1 MDRAPFHARVE
12 VLANH
17 PDKSTWSGTRKKLY
31 MFLAIRDIRFAKGRF
46 ALMGAVVA
54 LISLLLV
61 LLSGLTAGLGNQSTS
76 AIAQLGEE
84 AQAPVS
90 QIVFGAPANN
100 DPKVSYTESQ
110 VTADQAK
117 EWAAQPGVEAVV
129 PLGVSQSRFQ
139 GAGDSKGI
147 ANVAVFG
154 IGEASGAGAGNG
166 AGIAPSNISDSTV
179 VIGESVAKELNLVS
193 GDAVS
198 IAGTN
203 LTVGA
208 VVPDQWYSHSSVVWT
223 TLPTWKKV
231 AHLSDPDQLATV
243 LAVTADKG
251 VSLDADAA
259 NAAAHTTSTTRNAS
273 FNGLGGYKSENGSLM
288 MMQAFLY
295 GISALVIVA
304 FLTVW
309 TVQRTRDIAVLK
321 AMGASGSYLLRDALT
336 QAALVLL
343 AGAGLGGLVGIAGGF
358 FASKA
363 APFLLT
369 PATTLLPVVGIVALG
384 LAGAALAVRKVT
396 RVDAM
401 IALGGN

>member
-1 MDRAPFHARVE
+1 
-12 VLANH
+12 
-17 PDKSTWSGTRKKLY
+17 

-54 LISLLLV
+54 LIALLLV

-76 AIAQLGEE
+76 AIEQLG
-84 AQAPVS
+84 ATKKVS
-90 QIVFGAPANN
+90 QVVFGAPAENEA
-100 DPKVSYTESQ
+100 KVSYTESQ
-110 VTADQAK
+110 VTREQLDS
-117 EWAAQPGVEAVV
+117 WAGTEGVESAV
-129 PLGVSQSRFQ
+129 PLGISQSRFQ

-154 IGEASGAGAGNG
+154 VGEAAPGSSTSGGQGAG
-166 AGIAPSNISDSTV
+166 AGIAPSSISDTTV
-179 VIGESVAKELNLVS
+179 VIGESIAKELSLAT
-193 GDAVS
+193 GDAVT
-198 IAGTN
+198 IAGTE
-203 LTVGA
+203 LSVAGI
-208 VVPDQWYSHSSVVWT
+208 VPDQWYSHSSVVWT
-223 TLPTWKKV
+223 TLPAWTKI
-231 AHLSDPDQLATV
+231 AHLSDPTQLATV
-243 LAVTADKG
+243 LAVTYGPGAS
-251 VSLDADAA
+251 VDAGAA
-259 NAAAHTTSTTRNAS
+259 NAAAGTASATRGGS
-273 FNGLGGYKSENGSLM
+273 FQGLGGYKSENGSLL

-336 QAALVLL
+336 QATLVLV
-343 AGAGLGGLVGIAGGF
+343 AGAGLGGLVGVAGGLL
-358 FASKA
+358 AGQA

-369 PATTLLPVVGIVALG
+369 PATTLVPVAGIVALG
-384 LAGAALAVRKVT
+384 LAGAAMAVRKVT

>member
-1 MDRAPFHARVE
+1 
-12 VLANH
+12 
-17 PDKSTWSGTRKKLY
+17 

-76 AIAQLGEE
+76 AVAQLGGGSGSG
-84 AQAPVS
+84 VS
-90 QIVFGAPANN
+90 QIVFGAPAKN
-100 DPKVSYTESQ
+100 DPKVSFTESQ
-110 VTADQAK
+110 VTAGQAA
-117 EWAAQPGVEAVV
+117 EWAKQPGVESVV
-129 PLGVSQSRFQ
+129 PLGISQSRFQ
-139 GAGDSKGI
+139 GAGDSLGI
-147 ANVAVFG
+147 TNVAVFG
-154 IGEASGAGAGNG
+154 VGTPAGGGTAAD
-166 AGIAPSNISDSTV
+166 AGIAPSDISDTTV
-179 VIGESVAKELNLVS
+179 VIGESVAKDLSLS
-193 GDAVS
+193 TGDAVT
-198 IAGTN
+198 IAGTE
-203 LTVGA
+203 LTVSGI
-208 VVPDQWYSHSSVVWT
+208 VPDQWYSHSSVVWT
-223 TLPTWKKV
+223 TLPTWTKV
-231 AHLSDPDQLATV
+231 AHLSDPEQIATV
-243 LAVTADKG
+243 LAVTTQPGATVDT
-251 VSLDADAA
+251 DAA
-259 NAAAHTTSTTRNAS
+259 NAAAGTVSTTRSGS
-273 FNGLGGYKSENGSLM
+273 FAGLGGYKSENGSLM

-321 AMGASGSYLLRDALT
+321 ALGASGSYLLRDALT

-343 AGAGLGGLVGIAGGF
+343 AGAGLGGLVGIVGGI
-358 FASKA
+358 FASQA

-369 PATTLLPVVGIVALG
+369 PATTLLPIVGIVALG

>member
-1 MDRAPFHARVE
+1 
-12 VLANH
+12 
-17 PDKSTWSGTRKKLY
+17 

-76 AIAQLGEE
+76 AVAQLG
-84 AQAPVS
+84 AGAGSGVS
-90 QIVFGAPANN
+90 QIVFGAPAKN
-100 DPKVSYTESQ
+100 DPKVSFTESQ
-110 VTADQAK
+110 VTTGQADAWAK
-117 EWAAQPGVEAVV
+117 QPGVQSVV
-129 PLGVSQSRFQ
+129 PLGISQSRFQ
-139 GAGDSKGI
+139 GAGDSLGI
-147 ANVAVFG
+147 TNVAVFG
-154 IGEASGAGAGNG
+154 VGTPAGGGTAAQ
-166 AGIAPSNISDSTV
+166 AGIAPSAISDTTV
-179 VIGESVAKELNLVS
+179 VIGESVAKDLSLAT
-193 GDAVS
+193 GDAVT
-198 IAGTN
+198 IAGTE
-203 LTVGA
+203 LKVSGI
-208 VVPDQWYSHSSVVWT
+208 VPDQWYSHSSVVWT
-223 TLPTWKKV
+223 TLPTWTKV
-231 AHLSDPDQLATV
+231 AHLSDPEQIATV
-243 LAVTADKG
+243 LAVTSQPGATVDT
-251 VSLDADAA
+251 DAA
-259 NAAAHTTSTTRNAS
+259 NAAAGTVSTTRSGS
-273 FNGLGGYKSENGSLM
+273 FAGLGGYKSENGSLM

-321 AMGASGSYLLRDALT
+321 ALGASGSYLLRDALT

-343 AGAGLGGLVGIAGGF
+343 AGAGLGGLVGIVGGI
-358 FASKA
+358 FASQA

-369 PATTLLPVVGIVALG
+369 PATTLLPIVGIVALG

>member
-1 MDRAPFHARVE
+1 
-12 VLANH
+12 
-17 PDKSTWSGTRKKLY
+17 

-76 AIAQLGEE
+76 AVAQLGKGPGSGT
-84 AQAPVS
+84 AVS
-90 QIVFGAPANN
+90 QMVFGAPAKN
-100 DPKVSYTESQ
+100 DPKVSFTESQ
-110 VTADQAK
+110 VTAEQAK
-117 EWAAQPGVEAVV
+117 TWATQPGVQSVA
-129 PLGVSQSRFQ
+129 PLGISQSRFQ

-154 IGEASGAGAGNG
+154 VGDTLSAAPGTQ
-166 AGIAPSNISDSTV
+166 AGIAPSDVSDSTV
-179 VIGESVAKELNLVS
+179 VIGEGIAKELSLS
-193 GDAVS
+193 IGDAVS
-198 IAGTN
+198 IAGTE
-203 LTVGA
+203 LSVGA
-208 VVPDQWYSHSSVVWT
+208 IVPDQWYSHTSVAWT
-223 TLPTWKKV
+223 TLNTWTKV

-243 LAVTADKG
+243 LAVTFEKG
-251 VSLDADAA
+251 ATVDVDST
-259 NAAAHTTSTTRNAS
+259 NAAAGTISTTRSGS
-273 FNGLGGYKSENGSLM
+273 FDGLGGYKSENGSLM

-343 AGAGLGGLVGIAGGF
+343 AGAGLGGLVGIIGGI
-358 FASKA
+358 FASQA

-369 PATTLLPVVGIVALG
+369 PATTLLPIVGIVALG

>member
-1 MDRAPFHARVE
+1 
-12 VLANH
+12 
-17 PDKSTWSGTRKKLY
+17 

-76 AIAQLGEE
+76 AVAQLGTGPGSGT
-84 AQAPVS
+84 AVNQM
-90 QIVFGAPANN
+90 VFGAPAKN
-100 DPKVSYTESQ
+100 DPKVSFTESQ
-110 VTADQAK
+110 VTAEQAK
-117 EWAAQPGVEAVV
+117 TWAAQPGVQSVA
-129 PLGVSQSRFQ
+129 PLGISQSRFQ

-154 IGEASGAGAGNG
+154 VGDTLSAAPGTQ
-166 AGIAPSNISDSTV
+166 AGIAPSDVSDSTV
-179 VIGESVAKELNLVS
+179 VIGEGIAKELSLS
-193 GDAVS
+193 TGDAVS
-198 IAGTN
+198 IAGTE
-203 LTVGA
+203 LSVGA
-208 VVPDQWYSHSSVVWT
+208 IVPDQWYSHTSVAWT
-223 TLPTWKKV
+223 TLNTWTKV

-243 LAVTADKG
+243 LAVTFEKG
-251 VSLDADAA
+251 ATVDVEGA
-259 NAAAHTTSTTRNAS
+259 NAAAGTISTTRNGS
-273 FNGLGGYKSENGSLM
+273 FDGLGGYKSENGSLM

-343 AGAGLGGLVGIAGGF
+343 AGAGLGGLVGIIGGI
-358 FASKA
+358 FASQA

-369 PATTLLPVVGIVALG
+369 PATTLLPIVGIVALG

>member
-1 MDRAPFHARVE
+1 
-12 VLANH
+12 
-17 PDKSTWSGTRKKLY
+17 

-76 AIAQLGEE
+76 AIAQLGTGSGNSSSSGNSGNSGTK
-84 AQAPVS
+84 VS
-90 QIVFGAPANN
+90 QIVFGAPAKNEA
-100 DPKVSYTESQ
+100 KVSFTESQ
-110 VTADQAK
+110 VTAKQSDL
-117 EWAAQPGVEAVV
+117 WSAQPGVQSAV
-129 PLGVSQSRFQ
+129 PLGISQSRFQ

-154 IGEASGAGAGNG
+154 VGEQGTQ
-166 AGIAPSNISDSTV
+166 AGIAPSDISDSTV
-179 VIGESVAKELNLVS
+179 VIGESVAKELSLAT
-193 GDAVS
+193 GDAVT
-198 IAGTN
+198 IAGTQMSIGN
-203 LTVGA
+203 I
-208 VVPDQWYSHSSVVWT
+208 VPDQWYSHSSVVWT
-223 TLPTWKKV
+223 TLSTWKKL

-243 LAVTADKG
+243 LAVSFAPGATVDTNSVNATAG
-251 VSLDADAA
+251 TVSA
-259 NAAAHTTSTTRNAS
+259 TRSGS
-273 FNGLGGYKSENGSLM
+273 FQGLGGYKSENGSLL

-321 AMGASGSYLLRDALT
+321 AMGASGGYLLRDALT

-343 AGAGLGGLVGIAGGF
+343 AGAGVGGLIGVVGGI
-358 FASKA
+358 FASQV

-369 PATTLLPVVGIVALG
+369 PATTLLPALGIVALG
-384 LAGAALAVRKVT
+384 LGGSALAVRKVT

>member
-1 MDRAPFHARVE
+1 
-12 VLANH
+12 
-17 PDKSTWSGTRKKLY
+17 

-76 AIAQLGEE
+76 AVAQLGTGTGSGT
-84 AQAPVS
+84 AVS
-90 QIVFGAPANN
+90 QMVFGAPAKN
-100 DPKVSYTESQ
+100 DPKVSFTESQ
-110 VTADQAK
+110 VTAEQAK
-117 EWAAQPGVEAVV
+117 TWAAQPGVQSVA
-129 PLGVSQSRFQ
+129 PLGISQSRFQ

-154 IGEASGAGAGNG
+154 VGDTLSAAPGTQ
-166 AGIAPSNISDSTV
+166 AGIAPSDVSDSTV
-179 VIGESVAKELNLVS
+179 VIGEGIAKELSLS
-193 GDAVS
+193 TGDAVS
-198 IAGTN
+198 IAGTE
-203 LTVGA
+203 LSVGA
-208 VVPDQWYSHSSVVWT
+208 IVPDQWYSHTSVAWT
-223 TLPTWKKV
+223 TLNTWTKV

-243 LAVTADKG
+243 LAVTFEKSATVDVEG
-251 VSLDADAA
+251 A
-259 NAAAHTTSTTRNAS
+259 NAAAGTISTTRNGS
-273 FNGLGGYKSENGSLM
+273 FDGLGGYKSENGSLM

-343 AGAGLGGLVGIAGGF
+343 AGAGLGGLVGIIGGI
-358 FASKA
+358 FASQA

-369 PATTLLPVVGIVALG
+369 PATTLLPIVGIVALG